1 MTGQKPKLRY
11 ATAALVALGVGA
23 LVLVRMWLF
32 ASGDSKLRIWIVL
45 AIVLLYS
52 WFAVA
57 VLRRMRRSQ
66 SNGVYEQ
73 RAVQES
79 EIPREKAKILLRLLW
94 QLALL
99 LLGTWLVMS
108 KSPTMWFVT
117 QSSVLVKALIV
128 ALCSIVTIWRIVSTR
143 RAISV
148 LSQPER
154 SDARKTME

>member
-11 ATAALVALGVGA
+11 ATVALVALGVAA

>member
-11 ATAALVALGVGA
+11 ATVALVALGVAA

-66 SNGVYEQ
+66 RNGVYEQ